1 MLKKHYLI
9 TKKNF
14 QIILYLTEMIGVSY
28 LLTKVTNIY
37 LPTENF
43 IDFIERMTIFFTFYQ
58 IIIFGILQQLND
70 MKKDEYLAILTM
82 YKYVELYNSDKR
94 EYIIEDI
101 KKLIH
106 KQLDSSM
113 LNGNDIRNEYLEI
126 KKVFDNNQIFDD
138 TLIKIKIIKYEHF
151 CEEATLN
158 WKYSI
163 LTRLFK

>member
-1 MLKKHYLI
+1 
-9 TKKNF
+9 
-14 QIILYLTEMIGVSY
+14 
-28 LLTKVTNIY
+28 
-37 LPTENF
+37 
-43 IDFIERMTIFFTFYQ
+43 
-58 IIIFGILQQLND
+58 
-70 MKKDEYLAILTM
+70 MKKEAYLAILTI
-82 YKYVELYNSDKR
+82 YNYHELFNSDKR
-94 EYIIEDI
+94 EYITEDI

>member
-1 MLKKHYLI
+1 
-9 TKKNF
+9 
-14 QIILYLTEMIGVSY
+14 
-28 LLTKVTNIY
+28 
-37 LPTENF
+37 
-43 IDFIERMTIFFTFYQ
+43 
-58 IIIFGILQQLND
+58 
-70 MKKDEYLAILTM
+70 
-82 YKYVELYNSDKR
+82 
-94 EYIIEDI
+94 
-101 KKLIH
+101 
-106 KQLDSSM
+106 M